1 MPEQDQHLSRDLLKK
16 VRKIEIRTTRMV
28 NEVFSGEYH
37 SIFKGMG
44 MEFSEVREYQPGDDI
59 RNIDWNVTARYG
71 HPFLKVYRE
80 ERELVVMLVV
90 DLSGSQRFGTG
101 ERFKTEAA
109 AEITAL
115 LSLAAIK
122 NNDKVGLLIYTDRI
136 EKFIP
141 PKKGRN
147 HVLRLIREI
156 LYFKPEGRG
165 TDTAMALEHLLGVM
179 KKKCVVFLIS
189 DFIDSGYEK
198 PMGIAA
204 RKYDLIAM
212 KLSDS
217 LEMSFPRAGLIRLV
231 DLESGAER
239 LVDSSS
245 ARFRREFEQWN
256 MASRRKFDKAMT
268 RMGVDTVYIP
278 AGGDY
283 SRPLIRFF
291 EMRAKR
297 IRR

>member
-1 MPEQDQHLSRDLLKK
+1 MTEQGNSLPRDLLKK
-16 VRKIEIRTTRMV
+16 VRRIEIRTKRMV

-37 SIFKGMG
+37 SIFKGLG

-59 RNIDWNVTARYG
+59 RNIDWNVTARFG
-71 HPFLKVYRE
+71 HPYLKIYKE

-109 AEITAL
+109 AEITAV

-122 NNDKVGLLIYTDRI
+122 NNDKVGLLVYTDRI

-156 LYFKPEGRG
+156 LFFKPEGRG
-165 TDTAMALEHLLGVM
+165 TNTALALEHLLGVI

-189 DFIDSGYEK
+189 DFIDSDYEK
-198 PMGIAA
+198 PLAIAA
-204 RKYDLIAM
+204 RKHDLIAL
-212 KLSDS
+212 KLSDQ
-217 LEMSFPRAGLIRLV
+217 LEMSFPRAGLIRLY

-245 ARFRREFEQWN
+245 AKFRKLFRIRIGLSGQ
-256 MASRRKFDKAMT
+256 RFDKTMS
-268 RMGVDTVYIP
+268 RMGIDTVYIP

-291 EMRAKR
+291 ESRAKR

>member
-1 MPEQDQHLSRDLLKK
+1 MLPSEILKK
-16 VRKIEIRTTRMV
+16 IKRIEIKTTRMV

-59 RNIDWNVTARYG
+59 RHIDWNVTARYG

-80 ERELVVMLVV
+80 ERELNVMLIV
-90 DLSGSQRFGTG
+90 DLSASQRFGTG

-115 LSLAAIK
+115 LSLAAVK
-122 NNDKVGLLIYTDRI
+122 NNDKVGLLAYTD
-136 EKFIP
+136 EVELFIP
-141 PKKGRN
+141 PKKGKN

-156 LYFKPEGRG
+156 LYFKPSGKR
-165 TDTAMALEHLLGVM
+165 TNTAAALEYLLGVT
-179 KKKCVVFLIS
+179 KKKSVVFLIS
-189 DFIDSGYEK
+189 DFIDENFEK
-198 PMGIAA
+198 PMGVAA
-204 RKYDLIAM
+204 RKHDLIAL
-212 KLSDS
+212 KLGDS
-217 LEMSFPRAGLIRLV
+217 LEMKIPKTGLVRFQDLETGNEYLV
-231 DLESGAER
+231 DTSSGKFKKLFQER
-239 LVDSSS
+239 VIEHN
-245 ARFRREFEQWN
+245 RN
-256 MASRRKFDKAMT
+256 FDNITAKL
-268 RMGVDTVYIP
+268 GVDKVYIP

-283 SRPLIRFF
+283 STPLIRFF

>member
-1 MPEQDQHLSRDLLKK
+1 MLPREIIKK
-16 VRKIEIRTTRMV
+16 VKRIEIKTTRIV

-37 SIFKGMG
+37 SVFKGMG

-80 ERELVVMLVV
+80 ERELLVMLLV
-90 DLSGSQRFGTG
+90 DLSASQNFGTG

-109 AEITAL
+109 AEITAV

-122 NNDKVGLLIYTDRI
+122 NNDKVGLLAYTDKI
-136 EKFIP
+136 ELLIP

-156 LYFKPEGRG
+156 LFFKPTGRG
-165 TDTAMALEHLLGVM
+165 TDTAGALEYLLGVI
-179 KKKCVVFLIS
+179 KKKSVVFMIS
-189 DFIDSGYEK
+189 DFLDSGYQK
-198 PMGIAA
+198 PLGVAA
-204 RKYDLIAM
+204 RKHDLIA
-212 KLSDS
+212 LRISDG
-217 LEMSFPRAGLIRLV
+217 LEIKIPKAGLIRFY
-231 DLESGAER
+231 DLETGLER
-239 LVDSSS
+239 LVDTSSGDFKK
-245 ARFRREFEQWN
+245 RFQTAVIRRTAE
-256 MASRRKFDKAMT
+256 FDKMT
-268 RMGVDTVYIP
+268 SRLGIDKIYIP

-283 SRPLIRFF
+283 SIPLFRFF
-291 EMRAKR
+291 EMRARR

>member
-1 MPEQDQHLSRDLLKK
+1 MLPSEILKK
-16 VRKIEIRTTRMV
+16 IKRIEIKTTRMV

-37 SIFKGMG
+37 SIFRGMG

-80 ERELVVMLVV
+80 ERELNVMLIV
-90 DLSGSQRFGTG
+90 DLSASQRFGTG

-122 NNDKVGLLIYTDRI
+122 NNDKVGLLVFTD
-136 EKFIP
+136 EVELYLP
-141 PKKGRN
+141 PKKGKN

-156 LYFKPEGRG
+156 LYFEPSGRR
-165 TDTAMALEHLLGVM
+165 TNTAAALEYFLGIA
-179 KKKCVVFLIS
+179 KKKSVVFLIS
-189 DFIDSGYEK
+189 DFIDEGFEK

-204 RKYDLIAM
+204 RKHDLIAL
-212 KLSDS
+212 KLGDA
-217 LEMSFPRAGLIRLV
+217 LEMKIPRTGLIRFQ
-231 DLESGAER
+231 DLESGAEC
-239 LVDSSS
+239 LVDTS
-245 ARFRREFEQWN
+245 
-256 MASRRKFDKAMT
+256 SRRFKKLFQKRVIERNRHFDTMTT
-268 RMGVDTVYIP
+268 RMGIDKVYIP

-283 SRPLIRFF
+283 ATPLIRFF

>member
-1 MPEQDQHLSRDLLKK
+1 
-16 VRKIEIRTTRMV
+16 MV

-37 SIFKGMG
+37 SIFKGLG

-80 ERELVVMLVV
+80 ERELTVMIMV
-90 DLSGSQRFGTG
+90 DLSASQRFGTG
-101 ERFKTEAA
+101 ARFKTEAA
-109 AEITAL
+109 AEIAAI

-136 EKFIP
+136 EKYIP

-156 LYFKPEGRG
+156 IYFKPEGRG
-165 TDTAMALEHLLGVM
+165 TNTAAALEYLLGVV
-179 KKKCVVFLIS
+179 KKRCVLFLIS
-189 DFIDSGYEK
+189 DFIDQDYEK
-198 PMGIAA
+198 PLSLAA
-204 RKYDLIAM
+204 RKHDLIALR
-212 KLSDS
+212 LSDP
-217 LEMSFPRAGLIRLV
+217 LEIKFPKAGLIRFF
-231 DLESGAER
+231 DLETGQER
-239 LVDSSS
+239 LIDTSS
-245 ARFRREFEQWN
+245 AEFKRQFVARIQVRN
-256 MASRRKFDKAMT
+256 MAFDKMT
-268 RMGVDTVYIP
+268 KKMAIDRVFIP

-283 SRPLIRFF
+283 SAPLFRFF

-297 IRR
+297 IRH

>member
-1 MPEQDQHLSRDLLKK
+1 MTEQGNSLPRDLLKK
-16 VRKIEIRTTRMV
+16 VRRIEIRTKRMV
-28 NEVFSGEYH
+28 NELFSGEYH
-37 SIFKGMG
+37 SVFKGLG

-59 RNIDWNVTARYG
+59 RNIDWNVTARFG
-71 HPFLKVYRE
+71 HPYLKIYKE

-109 AEITAL
+109 AEISAV

-122 NNDKVGLLIYTDRI
+122 NNDKVGLLVYTDRI

-156 LYFKPEGRG
+156 LYLKPKGRG
-165 TDTAMALEHLLGVM
+165 TNTSLALEHLLGVI

-189 DFIDSGYEK
+189 DFIDSDYEK
-198 PMGIAA
+198 PLAIAA
-204 RKYDLIAM
+204 RKHDLIAL
-212 KLSDS
+212 KLSDQ
-217 LEMSFPRAGLIRLV
+217 LERSFPKAGLIRLY

-245 ARFRREFEQWN
+245 AKFRKLFRIRIGLSGQ
-256 MASRRKFDKAMT
+256 RFDKTMS
-268 RMGVDTVYIP
+268 RMGIDTVYIP

-291 EMRAKR
+291 ESRARR